1 MSKNRLASAVCVL
14 LLALPA
20 LPAQGQ
26 QDHPIQLS
34 LVTPIQLFPED
45 ESVRGVRLNILY
57 GRNTFMTGLDY
68 GLVNHT
74 TRDFL
79 GVGIGLVN
87 LTDGDVTGLHSGFVN
102 ITEGAFEGLQY
113 GAVNTAASVHG
124 VQIGM
129 VNHSPNYRGLQLG
142 IVNYAER
149 MNGVQVGLVNI
160 IRFGGVLPVM
170 PFVNWSLDE
179 GSLPN

>member
-1 MSKNRLASAVCVL
+1 M
-14 LLALPA
+14 
-20 LPAQGQ
+20 
-26 QDHPIQLS
+26 
-34 LVTPIQLFPED
+34 
-45 ESVRGVRLNILY
+45 
-57 GRNTFMTGLDY
+57 
-68 GLVNHT
+68 
-74 TRDFL
+74 
-79 GVGIGLVN
+79 
-87 LTDGDVTGLHSGFVN
+87 
-102 ITEGAFEGLQY
+102 
-113 GAVNTAASVHG
+113 NTAASGHG